1 MKKLFFIVTLGVAG
15 LLNAK
20 HPDVI
25 SVSPKEIAENQISQT
40 ADASAMM
47 CDVWVKRTN
56 ADGSVTVVS
65 YNIYWVENEAACNLL
80 KNIRVLQQT
89 IKEMGIG

>member
-1 MKKLFFIVTLGVAG
+1 
-15 LLNAK
+15 
-20 HPDVI
+20 
-25 SVSPKEIAENQISQT
+25 
-40 ADASAMM
+40 M
-47 CDVWVKRTN
+47 CEVWVKRTN

-65 YNIYWVENEAACNLL
+65 YNIYWVENEAACNL

>member
-1 MKKLFFIVTLGVAG
+1 MKKLFIIATLGVAG
-15 LLNAK
+15 LFSAK
-20 HPDVI
+20 QPDVI
-25 SVSPKEIAENQISQT
+25 SVSPKEITESQISQNT
-40 ADASAMM
+40 DTSSIM
-47 CDVWVKRTN
+47 CEVWVKRTN

-65 YNIYWVENEAACNLL
+65 YNIYWVENEAACNL